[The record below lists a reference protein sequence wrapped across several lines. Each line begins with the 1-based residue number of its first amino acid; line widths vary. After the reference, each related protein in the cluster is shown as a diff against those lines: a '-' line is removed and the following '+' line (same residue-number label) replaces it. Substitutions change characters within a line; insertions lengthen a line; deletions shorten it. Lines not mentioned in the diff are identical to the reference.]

1 MVNGEKIFFIL
12 STYIRCI
19 ILSNRFLLP
28 GSVMFSTFSSSR
40 EAFALIFKLSNKD
53 GNETRIIC
61 VNFAVNG
68 KNFFIF
74 QSVLQMGR
82 DQEKCMQTNVQLE
95 WSFNLATS
103 TFSTLEMRKI
113 TDYSPSSTKTWSWPH
128 SFWNSQ
134 GAYSA
139 EYVKIV
145 QTEARSRKRTNRTAK
160 WNVNC
165 SEDLAVDFEIDTI
178 NPTKLSAVWMCVY
191 VRLRNQACYD

>member
-1 MVNGEKIFFIL
+1 MKNTRSNCLPTNVLPTDSRRSSSFIAGGCNGKWREDFFIL

-74 QSVLQMGR
+74 QSLLQMGR

-95 WSFNLATS
+95 
-103 TFSTLEMRKI
+103 
-113 TDYSPSSTKTWSWPH
+113 
-128 SFWNSQ
+128 
-134 GAYSA
+134 
-139 EYVKIV
+139 
-145 QTEARSRKRTNRTAK
+145 
-160 WNVNC
+160 
-165 SEDLAVDFEIDTI
+165 
-178 NPTKLSAVWMCVY
+178 
-191 VRLRNQACYD
+191 

>member
-1 MVNGEKIFFIL
+1 MVNREKIFFIL

-28 GSVMFSTFSSSR
+28 GSVMFSIFSSSR
-40 EAFALIFKLSNKD
+40 EAFALICKLSNKD

-134 GAYSA
+134 GTYSA

-160 WNVNC
+160 
-165 SEDLAVDFEIDTI
+165 
-178 NPTKLSAVWMCVY
+178 
-191 VRLRNQACYD
+191 

>member
-1 MVNGEKIFFIL
+1 MVDGEKIFFIL

-19 ILSNRFLLP
+19 ILSNRFLLS
-28 GSVMFSTFSSSR
+28 GSVMFSIFSSSR

-68 KNFFIF
+68 KNFK
-74 QSVLQMGR
+74 MGR

-103 TFSTLEMRKI
+103 TFSKLEMRKI

-160 WNVNC
+160 
-165 SEDLAVDFEIDTI
+165 
-178 NPTKLSAVWMCVY
+178 
-191 VRLRNQACYD
+191 

>member
-28 GSVMFSTFSSSR
+28 GSVMFSIFSSSR
-40 EAFALIFKLSNKD
+40 EAFALICKLSNKD

-95 WSFNLATS
+95 
-103 TFSTLEMRKI
+103 
-113 TDYSPSSTKTWSWPH
+113 
-128 SFWNSQ
+128 
-134 GAYSA
+134 
-139 EYVKIV
+139 
-145 QTEARSRKRTNRTAK
+145 
-160 WNVNC
+160 
-165 SEDLAVDFEIDTI
+165 
-178 NPTKLSAVWMCVY
+178 
-191 VRLRNQACYD
+191 